1 MKTIIP
7 LIVILFASCTKTDTP
22 PTQKTMLTVE
32 NQTDY
37 YLTHVIVSYDG
48 KILNDIQSIT
58 RGAIS
63 DPNEVA
69 SPTVSLFFDGY
80 GQTFGVVDPYVMKA
94 GQTNNIILDRNTQ
107 VKQISKKDDGYPKTG
122 K

>member
-1 MKTIIP
+1 
-7 LIVILFASCTKTDTP
+7 
-22 PTQKTMLTVE
+22 
-32 NQTDY
+32 
-37 YLTHVIVSYDG
+37 VIVSYHG
-48 KILNDIQSIT
+48 KIITDISSIN

-63 DPNEVA
+63 APNEVT
-69 SPTVSLFFDGY
+69 SPSVSLFFDGY